1 MIAAGLLFFLR
12 MHPSAT
18 EAKNIETKGGY
29 SKRVCYQYSTFGAD
43 CGLSI
48 VAPNSTAQVDDV
60 PTETRIRR
68 DLDDQPLQADCF
80 ISENRTAKL
89 NRVDAL
95 AGLCQDVRQ
104 RQRRKAKSFG
114 GIHAESLY

>member
-1 MIAAGLLFFLR
+1 MVKATRFSRRIILFSMPAPPPVQKMFCVKVRDTVVPRFVQENALIAAGLLFFLR

-60 PTETRIRR
+60 P
-68 DLDDQPLQADCF
+68 
-80 ISENRTAKL
+80 
-89 NRVDAL
+89 
-95 AGLCQDVRQ
+95 
-104 RQRRKAKSFG
+104 
-114 GIHAESLY
+114 